1 MGLVKQILEFY
12 EAVDDWCKLQPD
24 ESNGVVLGKAAWV
37 LNTVSDINSHLEERI
52 EEIRNGVIRDP
63 FYCNFWKKR
72 CRYLNHRGGALE
84 AFLTKHG
91 DFPVSQLQTVIIIKG
106 HTINYF
112 NDFIWAIK
120 EELET
125 MNQQLDTIK
134 ELILKLDPA
143 AYGNYFRNCMN
154 ECEEITVSTAYRIWT
169 QNNQPLTIDKLKN
182 KLTETIAKALI
193 AGIMSHDDPPA
204 RRELQQV
211 DMEQVIQELPADYE
225 LPDDFKKRWAQFCRY
240 THWDGDILRF
250 DYNKYGRYGCCHRDE
265 FTEEERYAIYE
276 LDKTQQ
282 LIRQDMEKLL
292 PEQTQKAGKTSAKAA
307 TSDQEEELFHF
318 IHPEIEEDEAW
329 HIHKAIKRLVAH
341 HGIQDICR
349 FLNEMARD
357 KKILL
362 PQSAEMAYTE
372 LRRMG
377 MPDGEGFGK
386 KYFMRYYNKE

>member
-1 MGLVKQILEFY
+1 MDLVKQILAFY
-12 EAVDDWCKLQPD
+12 EAVDDWCKVQPD
-24 ESNGVVLGKAAWV
+24 ESNGVILGKAAWV

-52 EEIRNGVIRDP
+52 EEIRNGVIRNP

-72 CRYLNHRGGALE
+72 CKYLNHRGGALE

-120 EELET
+120 EELEKL
-125 MNQQLDTIK
+125 NQLLDTIR
-134 ELILKLDPA
+134 ELIFNLDPA
-143 AYGNYFRNCMN
+143 VYGNYFRNCMDK
-154 ECEEITVSTAYRIWT
+154 CEEMTVTTAYRIWA
-169 QNNQPLTIDKLKN
+169 QNNQPLTIEKLKA
-182 KLTETIAKALI
+182 KLTEAIAKALK

-211 DMEQVIQELPADYE
+211 DLDQVIQELPADYE
-225 LPDDFKKRWAQFCRY
+225 LPADFNKRWAQFCRY

-276 LDKTQQ
+276 LDKTQL

-292 PEQTQKAGKTSAKAA
+292 PEQAQKVSKTSAKAA
-307 TSDQEEELFHF
+307 ASDHQEEKFHF
-318 IHPEIEEDEAW
+318 IHPEIEEEEAW
-329 HIHKAIKRLVAH
+329 RIHKVVKRLVAY
-341 HGIQDICR
+341 HGIQEICEYLR
-349 FLNEMARD
+349 QLSAEKR
-357 KKILL
+357 ILL
-362 PQSAEMAYTE
+362 PKMPSVAYEE
-372 LRRMG
+372 LVRMG
-377 MPDGEGFGK
+377 MPSDGGFNESTFR
-386 KYFMRYYNKE
+386 KYYLNK

>member
-1 MGLVKQILEFY
+1 MDLVKQILAFY
-12 EAVDDWCKLQPD
+12 EAVDDWCKVQPD

-52 EEIRNGVIRDP
+52 EEIRNGVIRNP

-106 HTINYF
+106 HTIDYF

-120 EELET
+120 EELEKL
-125 MNQQLDTIK
+125 NQLLDTVR
-134 ELILKLDPA
+134 ELIFNLDPA
-143 AYGNYFRNCMN
+143 VYGNYFRNCMDK
-154 ECEEITVSTAYRIWT
+154 CEEMTVTTAYRIWA
-169 QNNQPLTIDKLKN
+169 QNNQPLTIEKLKT
-182 KLTETIAKALI
+182 KLTEVIAKALK

-211 DMEQVIQELPADYE
+211 DLDQVIQELPADYE

-282 LIRQDMEKLL
+282 LIRQDMEKLI
-292 PEQTQKAGKTSAKAA
+292 PEQDQKPSSSPVNAA
-307 TSDQEEELFHF
+307 APDQQEELFHF
-318 IHPEIEEDEAW
+318 IHPEIEEEEAW

>member
-12 EAVDDWCKLQPD
+12 EAVDDWCKLPPD
-24 ESNGVVLGKAAWV
+24 VSKRHVLGKAVFV
-37 LNTVSDINSHLEERI
+37 LNTVCDLNSHLEERI
-52 EEIRNGVIRDP
+52 EEIKNGVIRDP
-63 FYCNFWKKR
+63 FYCNFWIKR
-72 CRYLNHRGGALE
+72 CKYLNHRGGALE
-84 AFLTKHG
+84 AFLAKHG
-91 DFPVSQLQTVIIIKG
+91 DFPVSQLQTVVIIKE
-106 HTINYF
+106 HTINYL

-143 AYGNYFRNCMN
+143 AYGNYFRNCMK

-193 AGIMSHDDPPA
+193 AGIMRHDTQPN
-204 RRELQQV
+204 RKELQQV
-211 DMEQVIQELPADYE
+211 NLEQVIQELPADYE
-225 LPDDFKKRWAQFCRY
+225 LPADFDKRWAQFCRY
-240 THWDGDILRF
+240 TPWDGDILRF

-265 FTEEERYAIYE
+265 FTEEERYAVYE

-282 LIRQDMEKLL
+282 LIRQDMEKLI
-292 PEQTQKAGKTSAKAA
+292 PEQAQKVSKTSAKAA
-307 TSDQEEELFHF
+307 APVQQEELFHF
-318 IHPEIEEDEAW
+318 IHPEIEEEEAW
-329 HIHKAIKRLVAH
+329 HIHKAIKRLVVH

>member
-12 EAVDDWCKLQPD
+12 EAVDDWCKLPPD
-24 ESNGVVLGKAAWV
+24 VSNRFVLGKAAWV
-37 LNTVSDINSHLEERI
+37 LNTVCDLNSHLEERI
-52 EEIRNGVIRDP
+52 EEIKNGVIRDP
-63 FYCNFWKKR
+63 FYCNFWIKR
-72 CRYLNHRGGALE
+72 CKYLNHRGGALE
-84 AFLTKHG
+84 AFLAKHG
-91 DFPVSQLQTVIIIKG
+91 DFPVSQLQSTLIIKG

-143 AYGNYFRNCMN
+143 AYGNYFRNCMDK
-154 ECEEITVSTAYRIWT
+154 CEEMTVTTAYRIWA
-169 QNNQPLTIDKLKN
+169 QNNQPLTIEKLKA
-182 KLTETIAKALI
+182 KLTEAIAKALK

-211 DMEQVIQELPADYE
+211 DLEQMIQELPADYE

-265 FTEEERYAIYE
+265 FTEEERYAVYE

-282 LIRQDMEKLL
+282 LVRQDMEKLL
-292 PEQTQKAGKTSAKAA
+292 PEQAQKPSPSLAAAA

-318 IHPEIEEDEAW
+318 IHPSLDDDEGW
-329 HIHKAIKRLVAH
+329 KIHNEVKRLVAH
-341 HGIQDICR
+341 HGIQEICEYLR
-349 FLNEMARD
+349 QLSAE
-357 KKILL
+357 KQILL
-362 PQSAEMAYTE
+362 PKMPSVAYEE
-372 LRRMG
+372 LVRMG
-377 MPDGEGFGK
+377 MPSDGGFNESTFR
-386 KYFMRYYNKE
+386 KYYLNK

>member
-120 EELET
+120 EELEKL
-125 MNQQLDTIK
+125 NQQLDTIK
-134 ELILKLDPA
+134 EYIIKLDPA
-143 AYGNYFRNCMN
+143 AYGNYFRNCMD
-154 ECEEITVSTAYRIWT
+154 ECEEMTVTTSYRIWV
-169 QNNQPLTIDKLKN
+169 QNNLPLTIEKLRT

-193 AGIMSHDDPPA
+193 AGIMEHDTPPT

-211 DMEQVIQELPADYE
+211 DVEQVIQELPADYE

-240 THWDGDILRF
+240 TYWDGDILRF

-265 FTEEERYAIYE
+265 FTEEERYAVYE
-276 LDKTQQ
+276 LDKTQL

-318 IHPEIEEDEAW
+318 IHPEIEEDEARR
-329 HIHKAIKRLVAH
+329 IHKAIKRLVAH
-341 HGIQDICR
+341 HGIQDICQY
-349 FLNEMARD
+349 LKHQADTE
-357 KKILL
+357 KVLL
-362 PQSAEMAYTE
+362 PFNAEKIYNE
-372 LRRMG
+372 LVRMG
-377 MPDGEGFGK
+377 MPDGEGYTLKTFRNCYMK
-386 KYFMRYYNKE
+386 

>member
-12 EAVDDWCKLQPD
+12 EAVDDWCKVQPD
-24 ESNGVVLGKAAWV
+24 ESNGIVLGKAAFV
-37 LNTVSDINSHLEERI
+37 LNTVSDLNSHLEERI
-52 EEIRNGVIRDP
+52 EEIKNGIIRDP
-63 FYCNFWKKR
+63 FYCNFWIKR
-72 CRYLNHRGGALE
+72 CKYLNHRGGALE
-84 AFLTKHG
+84 AFLTEHS
-91 DFPVSQLQTVIIIKG
+91 DFPVSQLQTVVIIKG

-134 ELILKLDPA
+134 ELIIKLDPA
-143 AYGNYFRNCMN
+143 VYGNYFRNCMK
-154 ECEEITVSTAYRIWT
+154 ECEEMTVTTAYRIWV
-169 QNNQPLTIDKLKN
+169 QNNQPLTIDKLKT

-193 AGIMSHDDPPA
+193 AGIMKHDTPPT

-225 LPDDFKKRWAQFCRY
+225 LPDDFNKHWAQFCRY
-240 THWDGDILRF
+240 TFWDGDILRF

-292 PEQTQKAGKTSAKAA
+292 PEQIQKAGKTSAKAA

-318 IHPEIEEDEAW
+318 IHPSLDDEEGW
-329 HIHKAIKRLVAH
+329 KIHNEVKRLVRRMSLP
-341 HGIQDICR
+341 DIIKYLR
-349 FLNEMARD
+349 KLESENI
-357 KKILL
+357 ILL
-362 PQSAEMAYTE
+362 PTVSSVAYDE
-372 LRRMG
+372 LVRMG
-377 MPDGEGFGK
+377 MPNTGGFS
-386 KYFMRYYNKE
+386 KEHFRKQYHL

>member
-1 MGLVKQILEFY
+1 MDLVKQILEFY
-12 EAVDDWCKLQPD
+12 EAVDDWCKLPPD
-24 ESNGVVLGKAAWV
+24 VSNRFVLGKAAWV
-37 LNTVSDINSHLEERI
+37 LNTVCDLNSHLEERI
-52 EEIRNGVIRDP
+52 EEIKNGVIRDP
-63 FYCNFWKKR
+63 FYCNFWIKR
-72 CRYLNHRGGALE
+72 CQYLNHRGGALE
-84 AFLTKHG
+84 KFLTEHS
-91 DFPVSQLQTVIIIKG
+91 DFPVSQLQTVVIIKG

-134 ELILKLDPA
+134 ELIIKLDPA
-143 AYGNYFRNCMN
+143 VYGNYFRNCMK
-154 ECEEITVSTAYRIWT
+154 ECEEMTVTTAYRIWV
-169 QNNQPLTIDKLKN
+169 QNNQPLTIDKLKT

-193 AGIMSHDDPPA
+193 AGIMKHDTPPT

-225 LPDDFKKRWAQFCRY
+225 LPDDFNKHWAQFCRY
-240 THWDGDILRF
+240 TFWDGDILRF

-292 PEQTQKAGKTSAKAA
+292 PEQIQKAGKTSAKAA

-318 IHPEIEEDEAW
+318 IHPSLDDEEGW
-329 HIHKAIKRLVAH
+329 KIHNEVKRLVRRMSLP
-341 HGIQDICR
+341 DIIKYLR
-349 FLNEMARD
+349 KLESENI
-357 KKILL
+357 ILL
-362 PQSAEMAYTE
+362 PTVSSVAYDE
-372 LRRMG
+372 LVRMG
-377 MPDGEGFGK
+377 MPNTGGFS
-386 KYFMRYYNKE
+386 KEHFRKQYHL

>member
-12 EAVDDWCKLQPD
+12 EAVDDWCKLPPD
-24 ESNGVVLGKAAWV
+24 VSNRFVLGKAAWV
-37 LNTVSDINSHLEERI
+37 LNTVCDLNSHLEERI
-52 EEIRNGVIRDP
+52 EEIKNGVIRDP
-63 FYCNFWKKR
+63 FYCNFWIKR
-72 CRYLNHRGGALE
+72 CKYLNHRGGALE
-84 AFLTKHG
+84 AFLAKHG
-91 DFPVSQLQTVIIIKG
+91 DFPVSQLQSTLIIKG

-143 AYGNYFRNCMN
+143 AYGNYFRNCMDK
-154 ECEEITVSTAYRIWT
+154 CEEMTVTTAYRIWA
-169 QNNQPLTIDKLKN
+169 QNNQPLTIEKLKA
-182 KLTETIAKALI
+182 KLTEAIAKALK

-211 DMEQVIQELPADYE
+211 DLEQMIQELPADYE

-265 FTEEERYAIYE
+265 FTEEERYAVYE

-282 LIRQDMEKLL
+282 LVRQDMEKLL
-292 PEQTQKAGKTSAKAA
+292 PEQAQKPSPSLAAAA

-318 IHPEIEEDEAW
+318 IHPSLDDDEGW
-329 HIHKAIKRLVAH
+329 KIHNEVKRLVRRMS
-341 HGIQDICR
+341 IPDIIKYLR
-349 FLNEMARD
+349 
-357 KKILL
+357 ILESENIIL
-362 PQSAEMAYTE
+362 MPTVSSVAYDE
-372 LRRMG
+372 LVRMG
-377 MPDGEGFGK
+377 MPNTGGFS
-386 KYFMRYYNKE
+386 KEHFRKQYHL

>member
-12 EAVDDWCKLQPD
+12 EAVDDWCKLPPD
-24 ESNGVVLGKAAWV
+24 VSKRHVLGKAVFV
-37 LNTVSDINSHLEERI
+37 LNTVCDLNSHLEERI
-52 EEIRNGVIRDP
+52 EEIKKGIIRDP
-63 FYCNFWKKR
+63 FYCNFWIKR
-72 CRYLNHRGGALE
+72 CKYLNHRGGALE
-84 AFLTKHG
+84 AFLAKHG
-91 DFPVSQLQTVIIIKG
+91 DFPVSQLQTVVIIKE

-143 AYGNYFRNCMN
+143 AYGNYFRNCMK

-182 KLTETIAKALI
+182 KLTEAIAKALI
-193 AGIMSHDDPPA
+193 AGIMIHDTQPN
-204 RRELQQV
+204 RKELQQV
-211 DMEQVIQELPADYE
+211 DLEQVIQELPADYE

-292 PEQTQKAGKTSAKAA
+292 PEQTQKAGKTSAKAT
-307 TSDQEEELFHF
+307 TSDHQEEMFHF
-318 IHPEIEEDEAW
+318 IHPSLDDEEGW
-329 HIHKAIKRLVAH
+329 KIHNEVKRLVARQ
-341 HGIQDICR
+341 GIQEICQY
-349 FLNEMARD
+349 LSQLSAEKM
-357 KKILL
+357 ILL
-362 PQSAEMAYTE
+362 PKMPSVAYEE
-372 LRRMG
+372 LVRMG
-377 MPDGEGFGK
+377 MPSDGGFNENTFR
-386 KYFMRYYNKE
+386 KYYFNK

>member
-12 EAVDDWCKLQPD
+12 EAVDDWCKVQPD
-24 ESNGVVLGKAAWV
+24 ESNGIVLGKAAFV
-37 LNTVSDINSHLEERI
+37 LNTVSDLNSHLEERI
-52 EEIRNGVIRDP
+52 EEIKNGVIRDP
-63 FYCNFWKKR
+63 FYCNFWIKR
-72 CRYLNHRGGALE
+72 CQYLNHRGGALE
-84 AFLTKHG
+84 KFLTEHS
-91 DFPVSQLQTVIIIKG
+91 DFPVSQLQTVVIIKG

-134 ELILKLDPA
+134 ELIIKLDPA
-143 AYGNYFRNCMN
+143 VYGNYFRNCMK
-154 ECEEITVSTAYRIWT
+154 ECEEMTVTTAYRIWV
-169 QNNQPLTIDKLKN
+169 QNNQPLTIDKLKT

-193 AGIMSHDDPPA
+193 AGIMKHDTPPT

-225 LPDDFKKRWAQFCRY
+225 LPDDFNKHWAQFCRY
-240 THWDGDILRF
+240 TFWDGDILRF
-250 DYNKYGRYGCCHRDE
+250 DYNKYGRYGCCHRDG

-292 PEQTQKAGKTSAKAA
+292 PEQIQKAGKTSAKAA

-318 IHPEIEEDEAW
+318 IHPSLDDEEGW
-329 HIHKAIKRLVAH
+329 KIHNEVKRLVRRMSLP
-341 HGIQDICR
+341 DIIKYLR
-349 FLNEMARD
+349 KLESENI
-357 KKILL
+357 ILL
-362 PQSAEMAYTE
+362 PTVSSVAYDE
-372 LRRMG
+372 LVRMG
-377 MPDGEGFGK
+377 MPNTGGFS
-386 KYFMRYYNKE
+386 KEHFRKQYHL

>member
-12 EAVDDWCKLQPD
+12 EAVDDWCKVQPD
-24 ESNGVVLGKAAWV
+24 ESNGVILGKAAWV

-52 EEIRNGVIRDP
+52 EEIRNGVIRNP

-106 HTINYF
+106 HTIDYF

-120 EELET
+120 EELEKL
-125 MNQQLDTIK
+125 NQLLDTVR
-134 ELILKLDPA
+134 ELIFNLDPA
-143 AYGNYFRNCMN
+143 VYGNYFRNCMDK
-154 ECEEITVSTAYRIWT
+154 CEEMTVTTAYRIWA
-169 QNNQPLTIDKLKN
+169 QNNQPLTIEKLKA
-182 KLTETIAKALI
+182 KLTEAIAKALK

-211 DMEQVIQELPADYE
+211 DLDQVIQELPADYE
-225 LPDDFKKRWAQFCRY
+225 LPADFNKRWAQFCRY

-265 FTEEERYAIYE
+265 FTEEERYAVYE
-276 LDKTQQ
+276 LDKTQL

-292 PEQTQKAGKTSAKAA
+292 PEQTQKLSPSSAAA

-318 IHPEIEEDEAW
+318 IHPSLDDDEGW
-329 HIHKAIKRLVAH
+329 KIHNEVKRLVRRMS
-341 HGIQDICR
+341 IPDIIKYLR
-349 FLNEMARD
+349 
-357 KKILL
+357 ILESENIIL
-362 PQSAEMAYTE
+362 MPTVSSVAYDE
-372 LRRMG
+372 LVRMG
-377 MPDGEGFGK
+377 MPNTGGFS
-386 KYFMRYYNKE
+386 KEHFRKQYHL